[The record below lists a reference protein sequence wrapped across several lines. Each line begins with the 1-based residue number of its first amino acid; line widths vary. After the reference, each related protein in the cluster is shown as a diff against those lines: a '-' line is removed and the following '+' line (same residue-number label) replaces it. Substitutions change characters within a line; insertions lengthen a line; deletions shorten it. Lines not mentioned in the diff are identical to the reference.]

1 MAAQDTDMAETALS
15 LVIAER
21 LCAIGF
27 DDLPP
32 QTVEITK
39 RSLLDA
45 LGVSLAASG
54 LGEGCDAF
62 VQLAVSAGGGVSEST
77 ILGYGLRV
85 SAPYA
90 AMANGAMAHALD
102 YEDAFDGAP
111 LHPNAPLV
119 AALLAEA
126 EAIGGVS
133 GRDFLTA
140 MAVGCDFTC
149 RLGLSLRTDPASL
162 GWYPPPILGAF
173 GAAVAV
179 ARLHRLSPRQ
189 LVDALSLTLCQAT
202 CAGEI
207 KYSPDSAIRA
217 VRDAFPAQGA
227 VQAAR
232 LAAAGV
238 RGFQHPLE
246 GTAGF
251 FRLYANADYDAGV
264 LTDGLG
270 SVFHGEQVSFKIWPS
285 CRGTHAFVEA
295 ALALVA
301 DHGLDAQDIGEV
313 RLSAGPVQTM
323 LMEPRTQ
330 KLAPQSPINAK
341 FSLPF
346 TVGTALTKGHV
357 TLDDFGPES
366 LRDAQTLAMAQRV
379 TYAVI
384 PEWGPERN
392 ASGITE
398 LVLTDGRTLRMQ
410 VDHAKGSPHNP
421 LDRSDLVLKFKDCA
435 RRAHRPVQ
443 EAEADRWAA
452 GVFALDSEP
461 DAVGVLVGAPV
472 RTG

>member
-1 MAAQDTDMAETALS
+1 MAQTALS
-15 LVIAER
+15 MAIAER
-21 LCAIGF
+21 LSAARF
-27 DDLPP
+27 EDLPP
-32 QTVEITK
+32 ATVEITR

-62 VQLAVSAGGGVSEST
+62 VQLAASAGGGTPEST
-77 ILGYGLRV
+77 VLGYGMRV
-85 SAPYA
+85 SAPMA
-90 AMANGAMAHALD
+90 ALANGAMAHALD
-102 YEDAFDGAP
+102 FEDAFDGAP

-133 GRDFLTA
+133 GKDFLAA

-149 RLGLSLRTDPASL
+149 RLGLSLNTDPASL

-173 GAAVAV
+173 GATAAV
-179 ARLHRLSPRQ
+179 ARLHRLGPQ
-189 LVDALSLTLCQAT
+189 QMLDALSLTLCQAT

-217 VRDAFPAQGA
+217 VRDAFPAQAA

-246 GTAGF
+246 GKAGF
-251 FRLYANADYDAGV
+251 FRLYANGDYDPDV
-264 LTDGLG
+264 LTEALG

-285 CRGTHAFVEA
+285 CRGTHAFIEA

-301 DHGLDAQDIGEV
+301 EHGLKADQVDQV

-323 LMEPRTQ
+323 LMEPREQ

-346 TVGTALTKGHV
+346 TVAAALTKGRI
-357 TLDDFGPES
+357 TLDDFTPRALS
-366 LRDAQTLAMAQRV
+366 DPDTLAMAQRV
-379 TYAVI
+379 TYALK
-384 PEWGPERN
+384 PGWGPERN
-392 ASGITE
+392 AGGVTE
-398 LVLTDGRTLRMQ
+398 LLLKDGRTLSMQ

-421 LDRSDLVLKFKDCA
+421 LSRAELIAKFKDCA
-435 RRAHRPVQ
+435 RRARQPVTG
-443 EAEADRWAA
+443 AEADRWASA
-452 GVFALDSEP
+452 VLSLEHAD
-461 DAVGVLVGAPV
+461 DAARAIFG
-472 RTG
+472 

>member
-1 MAAQDTDMAETALS
+1 MGMDEREVPMAKAALS
-15 LVIAER
+15 LEIAQT
-21 LCAIGF
+21 LCAVGF
-27 DDLPP
+27 DDLPA

-45 LGVSLAASG
+45 IGVSLAASG

-62 VQLAVSAGGGVSEST
+62 VQLAASAGAGVPEST
-77 ILGYGLRV
+77 ILGHRLRV

-90 AMANGAMAHALD
+90 ALANGALAHALD
-102 YEDAFDGAP
+102 FEDAFDGAP

-133 GRDFLTA
+133 GQAFLTA

-149 RLGLSLRTDPASL
+149 RLGLSLNTDPASL

-173 GAAVAV
+173 GATVAV
-179 ARLHRLSPRQ
+179 ARLRRLGPEQ
-189 LVDALSLTLCQAT
+189 MLDALSLVLCQAT

-217 VRDAFPAQGA
+217 VRDAFPAQAA

-232 LAAAGV
+232 LAAVGV

-246 GTAGF
+246 GKAGF
-251 FRLYANADYDAGV
+251 FRLYANGDYDPQV

-270 SVFHGEQVSFKIWPS
+270 RVFHGEQVSFKAWPS

-295 ALALVA
+295 ALALA
-301 DHGLDAQDIGEV
+301 AGHDLDPSQIEQV
-313 RLSAGPVQTM
+313 RLFAGPVQTM
-323 LMEPRTQ
+323 LMEPREQ
-330 KLAPQSPINAK
+330 KLEPRSPINAK

-346 TVGTALTKGHV
+346 TVGAALTKGRI
-357 TLDDFGPES
+357 TLDDFTPEA
-366 LRDAQTLAMAQRV
+366 LADADTLAMAARV
-379 TYAVI
+379 TYALV
-384 PEWGPERN
+384 PGWGAERN

-398 LVLTDGRTLRMQ
+398 LDLKDGRTLRKQ
-410 VDHAKGSPHNP
+410 VNHAKGSPHNP
-421 LDRSDLVLKFKDCA
+421 LTRAELVAKFKDCA
-435 RRAHRPVQ
+435 RRARRPMGG
-443 EAEADRWAA
+443 ADSDRLAA
-452 GVFALDSEP
+452 AVLALE
-461 DAVGVLVGAPV
+461 DAADAP
-472 RTG
+472 RAILG

>member
-1 MAAQDTDMAETALS
+1 MADSGLS
-15 LVIAER
+15 TTIAEQ
-21 LCAIGF
+21 LCAAGF
-27 DDLPP
+27 DDLPAH
-32 QTVEITK
+32 TVEITK

-62 VQLAVSAGGGVSEST
+62 VKLAASAGAGVAEST
-77 ILGYGLRV
+77 VLGHGLRV
-85 SAPYA
+85 AAPYA
-90 AMANGAMAHALD
+90 ALANGAMAHALD
-102 YEDAFDGAP
+102 FEDAFDGAP

-133 GRDFLTA
+133 GRDFLAA

-149 RLGLSLRTDPASL
+149 RLGLSLKTDPASL

-179 ARLHRLSPRQ
+179 GRLHRLDPQRM
-189 LVDALSLTLCQAT
+189 LDALSLVLCQAT

-217 VRDAFPAQGA
+217 VRDAFPAQAA
-227 VQAAR
+227 VQAVR

-246 GTAGF
+246 GKAGF
-251 FRLYANADYDAGV
+251 FRLYANGDYDPAV

-270 SVFHGEQVSFKIWPS
+270 RAFHGEQVSFKIWPS
-285 CRGTHAFVEA
+285 CRGTHAFIEA
-295 ALALVA
+295 VLALAVEH
-301 DHGLDAQDIGEV
+301 DLDPGQIEGV

-323 LMEPRTQ
+323 LMEPRDQ

-346 TVGTALTKGHV
+346 TVGAALTKGRI
-357 TLDDFGPES
+357 TLDDFTPEA
-366 LRDAQTLAMAQRV
+366 LADADTLAMAGRV
-379 TYAVI
+379 TYDLI
-384 PEWGPERN
+384 PGWGAERN
-392 ASGITE
+392 ASGVTE
-398 LVLTDGRTLRMQ
+398 LALKDGRTLRRQ
-410 VDHAKGSPHNP
+410 IDHAKGSPQNP
-421 LDRSDLVLKFKDCA
+421 LSRSELVAKFKDCA
-435 RRAHRPVQ
+435 RRARKPLDGV
-443 EAEADRWAA
+443 EADRWATA
-452 GVFALDSEP
+452 VLALDHAS
-461 DAVGVLVGAPV
+461 DVAGAIF
-472 RTG
+472 G